1 MPLHNRIITPTR
13 VSRSA
18 LPGEDNSEFE
28 GVSNRTLA
36 SLMLQMASLL
46 RNAENM
52 FGELEVEMRSV
63 EMTSRRIKERVII
76 LQSTVNSLDCLEEKV
91 GDMESC
97 RKIDNHLVQTYLEE
111 NNLFL
116 PESRPQSIKNMLN
129 NLQNQRVENPRSQD
143 PPYLCIPI
151 KKDLNSKYF
160 NVETETKRVSVEL
173 NIACYSQIYFK
184 HSDSQR
190 IQPSD
195 PRQTAQTEY
204 DKIPVTNICKIF
216 CNAQKYLFMENIFR
230 LRRLTLTASPKP
242 RPRPHLPQMRSL
254 SW

>member
-1 MPLHNRIITPTR
+1 MPLHKRIISPTL
-13 VSRSA
+13 VSRSDA
-18 LPGEDNSEFE
+18 GQDISEFE
-28 GVSNRTLA
+28 DVSNKTLA
-36 SLMLQMASLL
+36 SVMLQMASLL

-52 FGELEVEMRSV
+52 FGELEKEVRSV
-63 EMTSRRIKERVII
+63 EVTSRRIRERVSV

-116 PESRPQSIKNMLN
+116 PESRPQSIKNLLN

-173 NIACYSQIYFK
+173 NMACYTTIYFQ
-184 HSDSQR
+184 HLDSQR
-190 IQPSD
+190 IQPRH
-195 PRQTAQTEY
+195 PRQTAQQTEY
-204 DKIPVTNICKIF
+204 DKIPVTNICKISHK
-216 CNAQKYLFMENIFR
+216 CLQNIC
-230 LRRLTLTASPKP
+230 
-242 RPRPHLPQMRSL
+242 
-254 SW
+254 SWRIFSG